1 MGQIK
6 LNGMEF
12 YAYHGC
18 YIEEQQTGNTFI
30 VDVTIDTDMN
40 KASNSDNLCDALN
53 YVEVYE
59 LVKQEMA
66 IRSCLLEHVSS
77 RILDR
82 LFESFP
88 QLNSAE
94 LSIAKLHPP
103 IEGKIQSAAI
113 SQKRLRNF

>member
-18 YIEEQQTGNTFI
+18 YIGEQQTGNSFI
-30 VDVTIDTDMN
+30 VDITLDTDME
-40 KASNSDNLCDALN
+40 KASKSDNLNDALN
-53 YVEVYE
+53 YAEVYE

-82 LFESFP
+82 LFVSFP

-94 LSIAKLHPP
+94 VNVAKLYPP
-103 IEGKIQSAAI
+103 IGGKIQSAAVC
-113 SQKRLRNF
+113 QKRM